1 MHHFHFLIKVKIGP
15 YHKKIT
21 GPSLL
26 ALSSPVAKKW
36 HGFCLVGFLPLNSS
50 TVCLEEKAEL
60 MKGVVDFTASS
71 TGFMSKMSRWGGEPT
86 QPFEDEKGPFRCRS
100 EGKNTEYK
108 QWKRKTDWND
118 WIWEPLDKV
127 KP

>member
-1 MHHFHFLIKVKIGP
+1 MVQTTKRLH
-15 YHKKIT
+15 
-21 GPSLL
+21 SLL
-26 ALSSPVAKKW
+26 ALSSPVAKKLHW
-36 HGFCLVGFLPLNSS
+36 VGLFGFLPLNSS
-50 TVCLEEKAEL
+50 TVCLEEKVEM

-108 QWKRKTDWND
+108 
-118 WIWEPLDKV
+118 
-127 KP
+127 